1 MRNLILI
8 TALSTLSAPA
18 MADVYDEQ
26 IASQCEDVKEVT
38 YASYINAQSGV
49 AVETTLVRLSSI
61 YSNDNEF
68 EFMARFVKTAYT
80 IPAPTIET
88 SLKDA
93 ATTVGRISRNACVKV
108 LREAVDGIIEDQ
120 SDDKVGM

>member
-26 IASQCEDVKEVT
+26 IASQCGDVKEVA

-49 AVETTLVRLSSI
+49 AIETTLVRLSSI
-61 YSNDNEF
+61 YSNDYEF
-68 EFMARFVKTAYT
+68 EFMAGFVKTAYK
-80 IPAPTIET
+80 IPAPAIDT
-88 SLKDA
+88 SLKDT
-93 ATTVGRISRNACVKV
+93 ATKVGQVSRDACVKV
-108 LREAVDGIIEDQ
+108 LRDAVDGMIEDQ